1 MKHIEES
8 KLTMVGSYNAQVLGF
23 HCFIDYLSLRLQ
35 MDLKVKWTK
44 KIDIFPFVVLPLP
57 EKQ

>member
-1 MKHIEES
+1 
-8 KLTMVGSYNAQVLGF
+8 MVGSYNAQVHGF